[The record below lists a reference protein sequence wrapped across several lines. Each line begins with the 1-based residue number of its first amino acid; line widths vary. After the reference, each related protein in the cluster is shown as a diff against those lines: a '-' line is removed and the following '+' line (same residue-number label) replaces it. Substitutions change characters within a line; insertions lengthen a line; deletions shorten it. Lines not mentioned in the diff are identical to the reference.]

1 MGKTRTAGGPAPR
14 DFHPRVVLTRPDPL
28 PATLLTLGL
37 WLSVSFPP
45 VPGSWPQVIKL
56 FTGDREVARPVGV
69 MAYHRS
75 GSPRDGCT

>member
-1 MGKTRTAGGPAPR
+1 MVLYRT
-14 DFHPRVVLTRPDPL
+14 LPL